1 MIDDAHDIEAAEN
14 AEAVDVG
21 SASPETPTEIDD
33 SVTEAV
39 EVDSAPPETPTEI
52 DDSVTEAVEVGSAP
66 PETPTESDYAVLETF
81 EVTSPLP
88 ETTTEVDDSVAEA
101 VEVDGPPAQTKRR
114 RPRLPRL
121 PRIRLNPK
129 VVSVIALLLVVVSG
143 GTAWWVYFRQY
154 RPDQQTDPG
163 VARAVVS
170 AATDGTEAV
179 LSYSSDT
186 LDQDFAAARSHL
198 GGEFLSYYK
207 QFTAQVVAPAAKLK
221 SLKTTAHVA
230 GAAVS
235 ELHPDSAV
243 VLVFVDQTT
252 SIKDNPLPSLAVSS
266 VLLNMTR
273 INGNWLI
280 TKFAPI

>member
-1 MIDDAHDIEAAEN
+1 VIDDAHDIEAAEN

-21 SASPETPTEIDD
+21 SAS
-33 SVTEAV
+33 
-39 EVDSAPPETPTEI
+39 PETPTEI

-114 RPRLPRL
+114 RPRLPRPPRL
-121 PRIRLNPK
+121 PRTRLNPK